1 MASEEVLYIEGGHR
15 LRGEAVV
22 QGSKNA
28 ALPMLAASLLA
39 ERGQTVL
46 RRVPPVKDV
55 LVGLEVLR
63 RLGAVVDYDP
73 VDEVAVIDASG
84 EIGTDL
90 PDELT
95 ERFRAS
101 ILFVGPLLGRFLH
114 ARIKGVGG
122 CSIGQRPWDYH
133 ERGFARLNAQVRGV
147 GGGGLEISAEQPL
160 QGGFTYCDVP
170 SHTGVENLIMAA
182 SLARGESVI
191 ENAAS
196 DPEIVDFVRLLTKM
210 GAKVEGA
217 GTRTVRIT
225 GVDRL
230 QGAEHTVMHD
240 RLDAGMLMMACAM
253 AGGEVA
259 LKGVNIDHLRVF
271 EAKLQQMGVETI
283 EDGDWLRVR
292 GPEWL
297 SPINVVTTFY
307 PGFPTDLQPSI
318 MALALCGQRG
328 QFHSGDGFR
337 GSLRSR
343 KESAFLR
350 RQPVSG
356 KGQADHRPGTCPA
369 QGSQGQGSRH
379 SRRGGLCT
387 RGSGC
392 PGTDKCTQSL
402 PTGPWTRA
410 SGRPSPRAG
419 SEIGET
425 VGLAGVRSPHSS
437 GSFPV

>member
-15 LRGEAVV
+15 LSGDAVV

-28 ALPMLAASLLA
+28 ALPMLATSLLA

-63 RLGAVVDYDP
+63 RLGAVVNYDP
-73 VDEVAVIDASG
+73 AEEVAVIDASG
-84 EIGTDL
+84 DIGTNL

-101 ILFVGPLLGRFLH
+101 ILFVGPLLGRFHH
-114 ARIKGVGG
+114 ARIRGVGG

-133 ERGFARLNAQVRGV
+133 ERGFARLKARVQGV
-147 GGGGLEISAEQPL
+147 AGGGLEISAEQRL

-196 DPEIVDFVRLLTKM
+196 DPEIVDFVGLLSKM

-217 GTRTVRIT
+217 GTRTVKIT
-225 GVDRL
+225 GVDNL
-230 QGAEHTVMHD
+230 HGAEHTVMHD
-240 RLDAGMLMMACAM
+240 RLDAAMLMMASAIV
-253 AGGEVA
+253 GGDVA
-259 LKGVNIDHLRVF
+259 LKGVNLNHLRVF
-271 EAKLQQMGVETI
+271 EAKLHQMGVGTI
-283 EDGDWLRVR
+283 EDGDWVRVR

-318 MALALCGQRG
+318 MALACVARG
-328 QFHSGDGFR
+328 DSFIRETVFEDRFGHVKNLRSFGASLSPEKDRLIIVQGPAHLKAAKVKALDIRAGVACVLAGLAAKGRTSVHNLYQLDRGHAHLEERFR
-337 GSLRSR
+337 GLGAKLER
-343 KESAFLR
+343 L
-350 RQPVSG
+350 
-356 KGQADHRPGTCPA
+356 
-369 QGSQGQGSRH
+369 
-379 SRRGGLCT
+379 
-387 RGSGC
+387 
-392 PGTDKCTQSL
+392 
-402 PTGPWTRA
+402 
-410 SGRPSPRAG
+410 
-419 SEIGET
+419 
-425 VGLAGVRSPHSS
+425 
-437 GSFPV
+437 

>member
-15 LRGEAVV
+15 LRGDAVV

-73 VDEVAVIDASG
+73 VEEVAVIDASG
-84 EIGTDL
+84 EIRTDL

-101 ILFVGPLLGRFLH
+101 ILFVGPLLGRFLQ
-114 ARIKGVGG
+114 AKIRGVGG

-133 ERGFARLNAQVRGV
+133 ERGFARLNAQVQVV

-225 GVDRL
+225 GVNRL

-259 LKGVNIDHLRVF
+259 LKGVNLDHLRVF
-271 EAKLQQMGVETI
+271 EAKLQQMGVATI

-318 MALALCGQRG
+318 MALACVARG
-328 QFHSGDGFR
+328 DSFIRETVFEDRFGHVKN
-337 GSLRSR
+337 LRSFGASLSPEKDR
-343 KESAFLR
+343 LIIV
-350 RQPVSG
+350 QG
-356 KGQADHRPGTCPA
+356 PA
-369 QGSQGQGSRH
+369 QLKGAKVKA
-379 SRRGGLCT
+379 L
-387 RGSGC
+387 
-392 PGTDKCTQSL
+392 DI
-402 PTGPWTRA
+402 
-410 SGRPSPRAG
+410 RAG
-419 SEIGET
+419 
-425 VGLAGVRSPHSS
+425 VACVLAGLAAQGRTSVYNLYQLDRGHAHLEDRLR
-437 GSFPV
+437 GLGANLERL